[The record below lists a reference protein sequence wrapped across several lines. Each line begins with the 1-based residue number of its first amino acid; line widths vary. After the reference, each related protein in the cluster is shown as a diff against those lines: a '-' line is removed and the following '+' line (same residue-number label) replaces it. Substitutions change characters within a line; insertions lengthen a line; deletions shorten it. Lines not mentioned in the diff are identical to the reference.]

1 MKDEKF
7 QDVGF
12 HQQATAHELKSRL
25 NNGEPALTIIDA
37 RDSETYR
44 HGRIQ
49 GAMNIPMESLL
60 KTAESS
66 LEHNRDIYIYGNSDA
81 ETAEAA
87 NILRQAGFSRVA
99 ELQGGVAAF
108 KEIGGSLD
116 GIDTNEDAPSQDN
129 YNVVD
134 RMKQFAHEK
143 QTEKAMD
150 R

>member
-1 MKDEKF
+1 MKDQKLDSKEF
-7 QDVGF
+7 SN
-12 HQQATAHELKSRL
+12 HATAHELKSRL

-49 GAMNIPMESLL
+49 GAINVPVENLL

-66 LEHNRDIYIYGNSDA
+66 LEYNRDIYIYGASDA
-81 ETAEAA
+81 ESAEVA
-87 NILRQAGFSRVA
+87 NMLRQAGFTRVA
-99 ELQGGVAAF
+99 ELQGGVEAF

-116 GIDTNEDAPSQDN
+116 GIDTNENAPAPDN

-134 RMKQFAHEK
+134 RMKQFAQEK
-143 QTEKAMD
+143 KIENSMK
-150 R
+150 